1 MTQLAQALVVGSNGK
16 FGQVFASK
24 LARSGLSVTGL
35 DLDPQPATASSVS
48 DYYQGSVAKLPPAV
62 REVLGSVDCIVLC
75 VPEDA
80 LLQSLADLLTSVR
93 DEVVVVDILSVKK
106 RVAGLF
112 QTLGR
117 EIGYLS
123 IHPLF
128 PPMEDFSRF
137 PMCAVSLGENCRS
150 KAFLE
155 LLSGWGSKITTLNAS
170 EHDAVMASVQTTPHA
185 ALLAFGL
192 AISKSKV
199 PFELLW
205 RLSTPIQ
212 KSMLAL
218 LFRVV
223 SSEHVDSHWLI
234 QRNNES
240 ASNARSSLEECLHE
254 VATIVEAG
262 DAKAFDGL
270 CSSLRTMFGPA
281 TSELGQA
288 AASLLVSQQHRHIG
302 GTSETFLEIE

>member
-1 MTQLAQALVVGSNGK
+1 MTQLTQALVIGSNGK

-24 LARSGLSVTGL
+24 LARSGLSVAGL
-35 DLDPQPATASSVS
+35 DLNPQPAPASSVS
-48 DYYQGSVAKLPPAV
+48 TYHQGSVAQLPHGV
-62 REVLGSVDCIVLC
+62 REVLGRVDCIVLC
-75 VPEDA
+75 VPEEA
-80 LLQSLADLLTSVR
+80 VLQSLGDLLSSVR
-93 DEVVVVDILSVKK
+93 DEAVVVDILSVKG

-112 QTLGR
+112 RDIGR
-117 EIGYLS
+117 RVGYLS

-137 PMCAVSLGENCRS
+137 PMCAVPLAENRRS
-150 KAFLE
+150 EAFLE
-155 LLSGWGSKITTLNAS
+155 LLSSWGSEITTLSAG
-170 EHDAVMASVQTTPHA
+170 EHDAVMASVQATPHA

-192 AISKSKV
+192 ALSKSNV

-212 KSMLAL
+212 KSMSAL

-240 ASNARSSLEECLHE
+240 ASNARSILEGCLHE

-262 DAKAFDGL
+262 DARAFSDL

-281 TSELGQA
+281 TTELSQA
-288 AASLLVSQQHRHIG
+288 AASLLVSQQHRQVG